1 LAAEGCSRVQNE
13 EERGGGSQ
21 VGQTIMG
28 FVKELVYGP
37 KSKLNTGA
45 SI

>member
-1 LAAEGCSRVQNE
+1 VAKGCSRVQN